1 MRTSGRAFVDTNVLV
16 YAVDDADPGKRD
28 VARRVLA
35 DARPDELVLST
46 QVLGE
51 FYVVVTRKLER
62 PLSESAA
69 ANAVTQLGRLP
80 TVIADADLVR
90 SGISVSREARISY
103 WDGLILAAAAVSG
116 CDRVLTEDLESGAT
130 IGTILIEN
138 PFA

>member
-1 MRTSGRAFVDTNVLV
+1 M
-16 YAVDDADPGKRD
+16 
-28 VARRVLA
+28 
-35 DARPDELVLST
+35 LST

-90 SGISVSREARISY
+90 SGITVSREARISY

-116 CDRVLTEDLESGAT
+116 CERVLTEDHSGAT
-130 IGTILIEN
+130 IASILIED